1 MINVSELS
9 MNFGKQV
16 LFEDA
21 SFQLNPGGRY
31 GLVGA
36 NGSGKSTLLKIMSGQ
51 VKAEAGEVNMPSDMK
66 LGLLRQDHF
75 EYEEHRILDVVM
87 MGRPALW
94 NALKEKEALAAAGGD
109 VSSEVGHRLGELEMV
124 IADQDGYQ
132 AEPDA
137 SELLAGLGVGD
148 VERPLKALSGG
159 YKLRVL
165 LAQCLFGRPDFLFLD
180 EPTNHLDLAS
190 IAWLESYLEAFEG
203 AFVIISH
210 DRHFLNQVCN
220 QMIDIDYEE
229 IRVYKGNYDGFIR
242 QKALEREQKESEIQ
256 RQEKKKEDLQAFVD
270 RFKAKA
276 SKARQASSKSK
287 QIEKMD
293 DIVIKRSSRIKP
305 KFRFEQTR
313 PSGKEA
319 LNIKG
324 LSKSFGEK
332 KVINGLDLKVLR
344 GQRLAIIGPNGI
356 GKSTLLKI
364 ILGQL
369 TADAGEVEPGHEV
382 QIGYFPQDHH
392 EQVPPNS
399 TPYEWLYSFESGA
412 PIGKIR
418 GLLARVLLGDDDV
431 HKSTGNISGG
441 EAARLILARIML
453 EQPNLLLIDEPTNH
467 MDIESIE
474 ALSEALC
481 AFDGTLICVSHDRRF
496 IESVA
501 TSILE
506 LTPAGF
512 TYFEGS
518 YHEYLAKEGADYLDR
533 SAQPSSRPAV
543 TTPKVEKPAG
553 KSSQDSYNAKKDAN
567 RLKKAVR
574 NKEKKVGQLESKVKA
589 IDAELA
595 EGTLFKPVFKKELA
609 EKLAEKADLES
620 QVTAA
625 EAEWSEAQDKLDQ
638 LLAEFPEVAPD

>member
-1 MINVSELS
+1 MISVSELS

-16 LFEDA
+16 LFEEV

-36 NGSGKSTLLKIMSGQ
+36 NGSGKSTLLKILSGQ
-51 VKAEAGEVNMPSDMK
+51 IKAEAGEVSMPSGLK
-66 LGLLRQDHF
+66 LGLLKQDHF
-75 EYEEHRILDVVM
+75 EYEEHRILDVVL
-87 MGRPALW
+87 MGREALW
-94 NALKEKEALAAAGGD
+94 QAIKEKEALSAVQ
-109 VSSEVGHRLGELEMV
+109 VSEEVGHRLGELEMV

-132 AEPDA
+132 AEADA
-137 SELLAGLGVGD
+137 SELLAGLGVSG

-190 IAWLESYLEAFEG
+190 IAWLENYLNAFEG

-220 QMIDIDYEE
+220 RMVDIDYEE
-229 IRVYKGNYDGFIR
+229 IRIYTGNYDQFLK
-242 QKALEREQKESEIQ
+242 QKYLEREQKESEIE
-256 RQEKKKEDLQAFVD
+256 RQEKKKEELQAFVD

-276 SKARQASSKSK
+276 SKARQASSKAK

-293 DIVIKRSSRIKP
+293 DIVIKRSSRVKP
-305 KFRFEQTR
+305 KFRFEPTR
-313 PSGKEA
+313 KSGKEV
-319 LNIKG
+319 LKIKD
-324 LSKSFGEK
+324 LSKSFGEHQ
-332 KVINGLDLKVLR
+332 VINGANLKVMR
-344 GQRLAIIGPNGI
+344 GSRLAVIGPNGI

-364 ILGQL
+364 IMGQL
-369 TADAGEVEPGHEV
+369 KPDSGEVELGHEA

-392 EQVPPNS
+392 EQVPTNT
-399 TPYEWLYSFESGA
+399 TPYEWLYEFEPGA
-412 PIGKIR
+412 TIGKIR
-418 GLLARVLLGDDDV
+418 GLLAKVLLTDDDV

-441 EAARLILARIML
+441 EAARLILSRIML

-481 AFDGTLICVSHDRRF
+481 AFEGTLVCVSHDRRF

-506 LTPAGF
+506 LTPEGF

-518 YHEYLAKEGADYLDR
+518 YQEYLAKEGADYLDR
-533 SAQPSSRPAV
+533 SAQPARPAAAAP
-543 TTPKVEKPAG
+543 TEEKPSGA
-553 KSSQDSYNAKKDAN
+553 KSGQDSYNAKKEAN
-567 RLKKAVR
+567 RMKKAVR
-574 NKEKKVGQLESKVKA
+574 NKEKKVSQIESKINK
-589 IDAELA
+589 IDEELA
-595 EGTLFKPVFKKELA
+595 EGTLYKPVFKKELA
-609 EKLAEKADLES
+609 EKLAEKEDLAE
-620 QVTAA
+620 QIKQA
-625 EAEWSEAQDKLDQ
+625 EADWSEAQGKLDE
-638 LLAEFPEVAPD
+638 LLAEFPELKD